1 MASLET
7 KLTSIAARSS
17 MGVHIMYDGDSGMV
31 QIKLKD
37 NDYISC
43 SGISPYYSGW
53 HVSVEAA
60 ADKILED
67 MDWIMYQR
75 YGDGCKRI
83 FRELLEGKDHE

>member
-17 MGVHIMYDGDSGMV
+17 MGVHIMYEDGMT
-31 QIKLKD
+31 QIRLKD

-43 SGISPYYSGW
+43 SVISPYYSGW
-53 HVSVEAA
+53 HVSNEAA
-60 ADKILED
+60 ADAILEK
-67 MDWIMYQR
+67 MDEIMYQR